1 MNEIYKLLLNV
12 QEIAKAN
19 NMFLNALEQRI
30 AEIERKLTIE
40 TSGPDVPGTENVE
53 KQEGTL
59 MPINYG

>member
-12 QEIAKAN
+12 QERAKAN

-40 TSGPDVPGTENVE
+40 ISGPDVPGTENVE
-53 KQEGTL
+53 NQ
-59 MPINYG
+59 

>member
-19 NMFLNALEQRI
+19 NMFLSAMEQKFEELEQRM

-53 KQEGTL
+53 NQ
-59 MPINYG
+59 

>member
-19 NMFLNALEQRI
+19 NIFLSALEQRM

-40 TSGPDVPGTENVE
+40 TSGPDVPGTENTE
-53 KQEGTL
+53 NQ
-59 MPINYG
+59 

>member
-19 NMFLNALEQRI
+19 NMFLSALEQRI
-30 AEIERKLTIE
+30 ADIERKLTIE

-53 KQEGTL
+53 NQ
-59 MPINYG
+59 